1 MPNSP
6 PPHARFDEIEVSR
19 LVLREPDS
27 GRVRAVL
34 ELQPARQ
41 RDDDAPVYPRP
52 TLTLF
57 TAAGDPSLVVELD
70 EVGNPRVAVGHPD
83 RGASVVLTGESVSLW
98 AGGNEVAVL
107 SSEDGG
113 RLELRDPEGRVR
125 IFLPSK
131 PT

>member
-34 ELQPARQ
+34 ELKLARE
-41 RDDDAPVYPRP
+41 RDDDAPAYPRP

-57 TAAGDPSLVVELD
+57 TAAGDPALVVTLD
-70 EVGNPRVAVGHPD
+70 EIGRPQISVGHPD
-83 RGASVVLTGESVSLW
+83 QGPTLVLSRESACLW
-98 AGGNEVAVL
+98 AGGNELAVL

-113 RLELRDPEGRVR
+113 RLELRDSEGRVR
-125 IFLPSK
+125 TGLPSDR
-131 PT
+131 T